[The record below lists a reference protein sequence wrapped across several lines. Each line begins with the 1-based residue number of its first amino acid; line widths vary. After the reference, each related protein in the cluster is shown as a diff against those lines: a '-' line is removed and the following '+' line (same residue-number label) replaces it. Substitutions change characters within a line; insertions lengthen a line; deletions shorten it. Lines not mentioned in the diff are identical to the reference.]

1 MNFTATAGRFASI
14 ITIAAFALSAGAC
27 GNSGTSNAPSTPGI
41 IKIGVSLPITGVDAS
56 DGVPAAEAVKLAVA
70 DANAR
75 GLVPGFTLQAVVLDD
90 TVNNIHNAKR
100 GAANISQLNDDAAVL
115 GVIGPLNSDVALL
128 EIPLSNEYGLALVSP
143 ANTSPELTKGT
154 RALEL
159 RRAHP
164 DQVTY
169 FRVCTT
175 DDIQGPAGATYEYE
189 QLKARTAYVVDDSNT
204 FGRGISD
211 EWARQFTS
219 EGGRILAH
227 EHSTG
232 QNADF
237 SAVAARVKAAHPD
250 IVFFGGEAGTG
261 GAKFKIALDD
271 AGLLAIPFASGDG
284 IQNDEYLKL
293 TGKDAENSYAT
304 VAAVNADALPSAGEF
319 VRAYRTHVTAPL
331 GAYAANSYAAAQA
344 LIAAIAQASADD
356 KGGLPTRADVLSK
369 LRSMQKFQ
377 TVIGSFSFDENG
389 DTSEHIISIYK
400 ARAGKWAFLYQRDF
414 ASAP

>member
-1 MNFTATAGRFASI
+1 MTRIASSGRRASI
-14 ITIAAFALSAGAC
+14 IAIAAVALATGAC
-27 GNSGTSNAPSTPGI
+27 AHAGSASNASQPGI

-56 DGVPAAEAVKLAVA
+56 DGVPAAEAVKLAVE
-70 DANAR
+70 DANAHD
-75 GLVPGFTLQAVVLDD
+75 LVPGFTLQVEVLDD
-90 TVNNIHNAKR
+90 AVNGLHNAKR
-100 GAANISQLNDDAAVL
+100 GGENFQRLNGDSAVL
-115 GVIGPLNSDVALL
+115 GVIGPLNSDVALT
-128 EIPLSNEYGLALVSP
+128 EIPLSNEDGLALISP

-175 DDIQGPAGATYEYE
+175 DDIQGPAGATYEYD

-211 EWARQFTS
+211 EWARQFQS

-232 QNADF
+232 QSADF
-237 SAVAARVKAAHPD
+237 ASVAVRVKAAHPD

-261 GAKFKIALDD
+261 GAKFKIALDA
-271 AGLLAIPFASGDG
+271 AGLGNIPYASGDG

-293 TGKDAENSYAT
+293 TGKDAANSYAT

-319 VRAYRTHVTAPL
+319 VRTYRSRETAPL

-344 LIAAIAQASADD
+344 LIAAIGQASADD
-356 KGGLPTRADVLSK
+356 KSALPSRAEVLAK
-369 LRSMQKFQ
+369 LRATQNVP

-414 ASAP
+414 ASGP

>member
-1 MNFTATAGRFASI
+1 MTRITSSGRNASI
-14 ITIAAFALSAGAC
+14 IAISALALTLGAC
-27 GNSGTSNAPSTPGI
+27 AHAGSASASQPGI

-56 DGVPAAEAVKLAVA
+56 DGVPATEAVKLAVE
-70 DANAR
+70 DANAH
-75 GLVPGFTLQAVVLDD
+75 GLVPGFTLQVEVLDD
-90 TVNNIHNAKR
+90 AVNGLHNAKR
-100 GAANISQLNDDAAVL
+100 GGENFQRLNEDGAVL
-115 GVIGPLNSDVALL
+115 GVIGPLNSDVALT
-128 EIPLSNEYGLALVSP
+128 EIPLSNEDGLALVSP
-143 ANTSPELTKGT
+143 ANTSPGLTKGT
-154 RALEL
+154 QALEL

-175 DDIQGPAGATYEYE
+175 DDIQGPAGATYEYQ

-211 EWARQFTS
+211 EWARQFES

-227 EHSTG
+227 EHSNG
-232 QNADF
+232 QSADYAPI
-237 SAVAARVKAAHPD
+237 AVRIKAAHPD

-261 GAKFKIALDD
+261 GAKFKIALDA
-271 AGLLAIPFASGDG
+271 AGLGSTPFASGDG
-284 IQNDEYLKL
+284 IQNAEYLNL

-319 VRAYRTHVTAPL
+319 VRTYRARETAPL

-356 KGGLPTRADVLSK
+356 KGALPSRADVLAK
-369 LRSMQKFQ
+369 LRATQNVP

-414 ASAP
+414 ASGP

>member
-1 MNFTATAGRFASI
+1 MTNTLSRQRLASMVA
-14 ITIAAFALSAGAC
+14 IAAIAVATGAC
-27 GNSGTSNAPSTPGI
+27 APSGAPSSASQPGV

-56 DGVPAAEAVKLAVA
+56 DGLPAAEAVKLAVA

-75 GLVPGFTLQAVVLDD
+75 GLVPGFTLQTVVLDD
-90 TVNNIHNAKR
+90 VVNGIHNAKR
-100 GAANISQLNDDAAVL
+100 GGENIQHLNDDPAVL
-115 GVIGPLNSDVALL
+115 GVIGPLNSDVAQT
-128 EIPLSNEYGLALVSP
+128 EIPISNEDGLALVSP
-143 ANTSPELTKGT
+143 ANTSPGLTKGT
-154 RALEL
+154 QALEL

-175 DDIQGPAGATYEYE
+175 DDIQGPAGATFEYE
-189 QLKARTAYVVDDSNT
+189 QLKARTAYVVDDENT

-227 EHSTG
+227 EHTTG
-232 QNADF
+232 RTANF
-237 SAVAARVKAAHPD
+237 TAVAARVKAAHPD

-261 GAKFKIALDD
+261 GASFKIALDD
-271 AGLLAIPFASGDG
+271 AGLGAIPFASGDG
-284 IQNDEYLKL
+284 IQNHEYLAL

-304 VAAVNADALPSAGEF
+304 VAAVNADALPSAGAF
-319 VRAYRTHVTAPL
+319 VKAYRAHVRAPL

-344 LIAAIAQASADD
+344 LIAAIAAASADD
-356 KGGLPTRADVLSK
+356 KGALPSRSDVLVK
-369 LRSMQKFQ
+369 LRATQNVQ
-377 TVIGSFSFDENG
+377 TVIGAFSFDENG